1 MSEQTFHVAIIGGG
15 IGGLCLAQGLKKAG
29 ISVAVYER
37 DESVSSRLQGFRI
50 HIDPQG
56 STALHQCLPESL
68 WRIFD
73 TTGGDFSRGFA
84 VVTEQLREL
93 LSVRAQDG
101 AGGSVDP
108 IARHRSISR
117 ITLRR
122 VLLAGLEEIVH
133 FQKRFLRYEE
143 VPDGRV
149 KAHFE
154 DGSTTMADVLVAADG
169 VNSPVRK
176 QYLPDADLV
185 DTGVLGL
192 GSKVPLSDGAMA
204 LAPDRLLDGPVMVI
218 PPEPCSLFMAIWKRS
233 QQAGPALRQLGINEP
248 LAGDE
253 NYIILGLGGRAE
265 YLGLEDDTHT
275 ISGPALKD
283 VLRGVVARWHP
294 NLRKLAE
301 MADETELSANRIRT
315 SRPLSA
321 WKTTRVT
328 LLGDAIH
335 SMTPYRGIGA
345 NIALKDAALLCS
357 KLDEA
362 HRVERPL
369 LDAIAEYEASMR
381 DYAFAAVEAS
391 RKSMA
396 QAIGEKKSPGF
407 QIAKAAM
414 RVVNRVPALKR
425 KLMPA

>member
-1 MSEQTFHVAIIGGG
+1 MSEQTFQVAIIGGG

-29 ISVAVYER
+29 IHVAVYER
-37 DESVSSRLQGFRI
+37 DDSVSSRAQGFRI

-56 STALHQCLPESL
+56 STALHQSLPESL
-68 WRIFD
+68 WKIFD
-73 TTGGDFSRGFA
+73 TTGGDFGQGFA
-84 VVTEQLREL
+84 LVTERLQEL
-93 LSVRAQDG
+93 ISVRGERDA
-101 AGGSVDP
+101 ADP

-122 VLLAGLEEIVH
+122 VLLAGLEDIVH
-133 FQKRFLRYEE
+133 FRKRFLRYEE
-143 VPDGRV
+143 MPDGRIT
-149 KAHFE
+149 AHFE
-154 DGSTTMADVLVAADG
+154 DGGTATADVLVAADG

-176 QYLPDADLV
+176 QYLPDADPLY
-185 DTGVLGL
+185 TGVIGL

-204 LAPDRLLDGPVMVI
+204 LAPNRLLDGPVIVI

-233 QQAGPALRQLGINEP
+233 TGAGAALRQLGIDRP

-265 YLGLEDDTHT
+265 YLRLGDDAPDLP
-275 ISGPALKD
+275 GRVLKD
-283 VLRGVVARWHP
+283 VLRRTTANWHP

-301 MADETELSANRIRT
+301 MTDETEMAANRIRT
-315 SRPLSA
+315 SYPLTP

-345 NIALKDAALLCS
+345 NIALKDAAVLCS
-357 KLDEA
+357 KLGEA
-362 HRVERPL
+362 HLGKRPL
-369 LDAIAEYEASMR
+369 LDAIAQYEEAMR
-381 DYAFAAVEAS
+381 DYGFAAVEAS
-391 RKSMA
+391 RKSMI
-396 QAIGEKKSPGF
+396 QAIGEKKNPGF

-414 RVVNRVPALKR
+414 RVANRVPALKR

>member
-29 ISVAVYER
+29 VSVAVYER
-37 DESVSSRLQGFRI
+37 DESVSSRPQGFRI

-56 STALHQCLPESL
+56 STALHQCLPENL

-73 TTGGDFSRGFA
+73 TTGGDFGHGFSVA
-84 VVTEQLREL
+84 TERLQEL
-93 LSVRAQDG
+93 LSVRAE
-101 AGGSVDP
+101 GGPVDP

-133 FQKRFLRYEE
+133 FRKRFMRYEE
-143 VPDGRV
+143 MPDGRFR
-149 KAHFE
+149 AHFE
-154 DGSTTMADVLVAADG
+154 DGGTAMADVLVAADG

-176 QYLPDADLV
+176 QYLPDADPV

-192 GSKVPLSDGAMA
+192 GSRVPLSDGAMA

-233 QQAGPALRQLGINEP
+233 QQAGPALRELGIDRP
-248 LAGDE
+248 ITGDE
-253 NYIILGLGGRAE
+253 NYIILGLGGQAS
-265 YLGLEDDTHT
+265 YLGLGHDAHT
-275 ISGPALKD
+275 LPSRELKD
-283 VLRGVVARWHP
+283 VLRRTVAHWHP
-294 NLRKLAE
+294 NIRKLAE
-301 MADETELSANRIRT
+301 MTDEAEMSANRIRT
-315 SRPLSA
+315 SRPPA
-321 WKTTRVT
+321 PWQTTRVT

-362 HRVERPL
+362 HRGERPL
-369 LDAIAEYEASMR
+369 LDAIAKYEESMR
-381 DYAFAAVEAS
+381 DYGFAAVEAS
-391 RKSMA
+391 RKSMM
-396 QAIGEKKSPGF
+396 QAIGEKKTPAF

-425 KLMPA
+425 KLMPV